1 MWESFLNELFQ
12 TTWIEVVAVITGL
25 LSVWFSKKI
34 NILVYP
40 VGIISVLLYVYI
52 FYKNGLFANAIINFL
67 YFVVSVYG
75 WYHWKHP
82 KNEEELPVTFLNKKH
97 ILILIGSFAFLLIL
111 LNIIKLDF
119 NHILDY
125 STSFLGLCGMYLTAR
140 KKVENW
146 ICYLIADIV
155 LIPLCIYN
163 HLYFSSFQYLI
174 FSIIAVLG
182 LITWNKEAKKNV

>member
-52 FYKNGLFANAIINFL
+52 FYKKGLFANAVINFL
-67 YFVVSVYG
+67 YFVISIYG

-82 KNEEELPVTFLNKKH
+82 KNEKKLLVTFLNKKH
-97 ILILIGSFAFLLIL
+97 ILILIGIFALLLIL
-111 LNIIKLDF
+111 MNLIKLDF

-125 STSFLGLCGMYLTAR
+125 STSFFGLCGMYLTAR

-146 ICYLIADIV
+146 ICYLVADIV

-182 LITWNKEAKKNV
+182 LINWNREVKKNV